1 MPYVVLYHQT
11 FTFVILSTWNAQSHL
26 AILYMPFE
34 NHLKHTFE
42 FIRVGMQSGCY
53 LPLQIYNLASGY
65 KCKECEFESKAR
77 FEVLG
82 WVIIQFL

>member
-1 MPYVVLYHQT
+1 MPYVVLYYQT
-11 FTFVILSTWNAQSHL
+11 FTFVILFTWNALSPL

-53 LPLQIYNLASGY
+53 LPLQIYNLTSGY
-65 KCKECEFESKAR
+65 KGKEYRVWIKGQI
-77 FEVLG
+77 EVLG
-82 WVIIQFL
+82 WALI